1 MKFCATKGF
10 QDSPRVQLWS
20 KCIKWFPSCEVKLCP
35 YPLLWP
41 LAYTT
46 ACTTVHT
53 MESIG
58 NNTETPLGYGS
69 HQTLD
74 GNVSGKHCKLLRWVY
89 RHSFRVLSRASRKS
103 YGGMCDRSL
112 WELKAGDQCESP
124 TFSRWIKFFPRGSM
138 MFGCSI
144 NCQLQCLYR
153 LYVCTSVYPAKGR
166 LESGSTKLDW
176 GARKRLRRSHI
187 KGYGPRP
194 RPACDWPVPMSS
206 SVQACVL
213 TAGHCAGQRSWPVRT
228 FSKLAILQRF
238 PNFYT

>member
-1 MKFCATKGF
+1 MWSIGMRFCATKGF

-46 ACTTVHT
+46 ACTMVHT
-53 MESIG
+53 MESIR

-124 TFSRWIKFFPRGSM
+124 TFSRWINFSPEAQWCLVAASTVSCSACIASM
-138 MFGCSI
+138 
-144 NCQLQCLYR
+144 
-153 LYVCTSVYPAKGR
+153 
-166 LESGSTKLDW
+166 
-176 GARKRLRRSHI
+176 
-187 KGYGPRP
+187 
-194 RPACDWPVPMSS
+194 
-206 SVQACVL
+206 CVL
-213 TAGHCAGQRSWPVRT
+213 AFTRPKAGLKVGAPNWTKEHESVWDGPT
-228 FSKLAILQRF
+228 SKAMGHDPSPHAIGLCRCR
-238 PNFYT
+238 PTCRHAC